1 MHFKI
6 FNTLLI
12 SSLAITSLQGSDILS
27 SEQIKSLSL
36 AEDQAMKEAK
46 IEKYNWI
53 RSLTYR
59 YSYSDNEL
67 SGYSKSSAISID
79 QPIFK
84 SGGIYQTLK
93 YGDFLKDSSKLS
105 FHIQRNQL
113 IQQAYNIAFNYQKTQ
128 LQIAQQKLAIDNAAI
143 DLKVKKESVLNGL
156 LDTSFLNNAIITLN
170 QQKAKMLEYQYT
182 KNSLISNFSNLSDS
196 KIDSVQLPTLIQ
208 IGEKEYST
216 NHMELQK
223 TNLDIE
229 AKKSFNWKTI
239 ANSGYLPSVN
249 VNYSKTFYHSD
260 TTSFKDGDTND
271 IMGISLV
278 VPFDFNALDTIE
290 ASKIE
295 YMKEKNDLKI
305 LEKQEINF
313 FKSQNLKI
321 DMIEDKVD
329 LTKENINSYTELLVQ
344 MEELANAGLK
354 TKDDVTI
361 LANSKKSEELYL
373 EILEYEKQIELL
385 EIYGK
390 LNSDKI

>member
-12 SSLAITSLQGSDILS
+12 SSLAITSLQGNNILS
-27 SEQIKSLSL
+27 SEQINSLSL
-36 AEDQAMKEAK
+36 GEDQAMKEAK

-93 YGDFLKDSSKLS
+93 YGNFLKDSSKLS

-170 QQKAKMLEYQYT
+170 QQKAKMLEYQYA

-196 KIDSVQLPTLIQ
+196 DIDKVQLPTLEQ
-208 IGEKEYST
+208 MSEKEYST

-321 DMIEDKVD
+321 DMIKDKVN
-329 LTKENINSYTELLVQ
+329 LTKENINSYTELLSQ
-344 MEELANAGLK
+344 MEELASAGLK
-354 TKDDVTI
+354 TKDDVKI

-373 EILEYEKQIELL
+373 QILEYEKQIELL

>member
-196 KIDSVQLPTLIQ
+196 NIDSVQLPTLIQ
-208 IGEKEYST
+208 IDEKEYST